1 MKILFSLLVMSA
13 LSLSLFAQA
22 PQQQQPQQQQQMQMG
37 GDMEEVSD
45 RELKKFVNVQEMIQE
60 KNQEAQPKMIEII
73 EENEFEIQRF
83 VELSQ
88 ATETGAEVNASE
100 EEMARFSEAQEGIN
114 TMQREA
120 NEEIANGIEDMGLS
134 LERYNEISIA
144 IQQSPQLQQK
154 LQDLR

>member
-73 EENEFEIQRF
+73 EENEFDIQRF

-88 ATETGAEVNASE
+88 AAETGGEVDASE
-100 EEMARFSEAQEGIN
+100 EEMSRFSETQEEIN
-114 TMQREA
+114 NMQREA